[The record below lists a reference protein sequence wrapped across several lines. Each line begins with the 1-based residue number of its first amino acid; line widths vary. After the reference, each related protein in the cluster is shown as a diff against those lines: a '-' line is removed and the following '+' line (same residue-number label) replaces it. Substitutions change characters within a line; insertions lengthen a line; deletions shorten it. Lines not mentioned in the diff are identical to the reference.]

1 MLKLVVLA
9 KDKTI
14 IETTSGNT
22 SIGLAAIA
30 AAKGYKLRIYMQ
42 DGVSEEQTKVVK
54 RNGGC
59 TIFRCSRNGSYL

>member
-1 MLKLVVLA
+1 MLKLVALA

-30 AAKGYKLRIYMQ
+30 TAKGYKLRIYMQ

-54 RNGGC
+54 A
-59 TIFRCSRNGSYL
+59 Y